1 MILNVK
7 NILLQ
12 LQLKALELV
21 LSKQRE
27 QSYHCYALTVRFMTS
42 TRIRP
47 SGILDFFAEMV
58 KSDEHMGKV
67 KANLL
72 TQKSNIEKREKAR
85 QMRHQKKFAKDVQRY
100 VQRDFRSGTISRS

>member
-1 MILNVK
+1 
-7 NILLQ
+7 
-12 LQLKALELV
+12 
-21 LSKQRE
+21 
-27 QSYHCYALTVRFMTS
+27 
-42 TRIRP
+42 
-47 SGILDFFAEMV
+47 MV

-100 VQRDFRSGTISRS
+100 VPRGFPLLK

>member
-1 MILNVK
+1 
-7 NILLQ
+7 
-12 LQLKALELV
+12 
-21 LSKQRE
+21 
-27 QSYHCYALTVRFMTS
+27 
-42 TRIRP
+42 
-47 SGILDFFAEMV
+47 MV

-100 VQRDFRSGTISRS
+100 VQGVATNQMSAHNLKTVLTIFLAMRN

>member
-7 NILLQ
+7 NILPR
-12 LQLKALELV
+12 LQLKVLELV
-21 LSKQRE
+21 LSKLKE
-27 QSYHCYALTVRFMTS
+27 QSCHCYVPTVRIKVENLPLIIS
-42 TRIRP
+42 
-47 SGILDFFAEMV
+47 LDFFAEMV

-100 VQRDFRSGTISRS
+100 VYVFISHK

>member
-1 MILNVK
+1 
-7 NILLQ
+7 
-12 LQLKALELV
+12 
-21 LSKQRE
+21 
-27 QSYHCYALTVRFMTS
+27 
-42 TRIRP
+42 
-47 SGILDFFAEMV
+47 MV

-100 VQRDFRSGTISRS
+100 VRRDFRYYFSEPIRSTLKIRKTVLI

>member
-1 MILNVK
+1 
-7 NILLQ
+7 
-12 LQLKALELV
+12 
-21 LSKQRE
+21 
-27 QSYHCYALTVRFMTS
+27 
-42 TRIRP
+42 
-47 SGILDFFAEMV
+47 MV

-100 VQRDFRSGTISRS
+100 VRREFPLLT

>member
-1 MILNVK
+1 MNLPLI
-7 NILLQ
+7 I
-12 LQLKALELV
+12 
-21 LSKQRE
+21 S
-27 QSYHCYALTVRFMTS
+27 
-42 TRIRP
+42 
-47 SGILDFFAEMV
+47 LDFFAEMV

-100 VQRDFRSGTISRS
+100 VYVFITHK

>member
-1 MILNVK
+1 MTSK
-7 NILLQ
+7 QDFFLLQ
-12 LQLKALELV
+12 EFAPN
-21 LSKQRE
+21 
-27 QSYHCYALTVRFMTS
+27 F
-42 TRIRP
+42 
-47 SGILDFFAEMV
+47 ILDFFAEMV

-100 VQRDFRSGTISRS
+100 VRSGFHF